1 MVRAII
7 SESLS
12 SKERKIIEMRKGF
25 SNGKEATLDEVSE
38 QLNMTKERVRQIEQ
52 RAMQKLKKVM
62 RKIKPIIEG
71 KILLKNGQDLNE
83 LVRAKR

>member
-1 MVRAII
+1 
-7 SESLS
+7 
-12 SKERKIIEMRKGF
+12 MRKGF

-62 RKIKPIIEG
+62 RKIKTYNRR
-71 KILLKNGQDLNE
+71 KNIDKKWTRFQRNC
-83 LVRAKR
+83 